1 MSKGYCSTQVSD
13 DFEEG
18 ILDCGLGDPD
28 IGDMGFEAANSPGVD
43 EHEQTVDRGGLTL
56 VRLRR

>member
-1 MSKGYCSTQVSD
+1 MSKGCRSTQVSD

-18 ILDCGLGDPD
+18 ILYCGLGDPD

-43 EHEQTVDRGGLTL
+43 EYKQEVIGVGSL
-56 VRLRR
+56 